1 MIFNFH
7 VAILAQE
14 TVDLENP
21 PYPSKNRDGSSA
33 VDMAVVLRD
42 ARALCNEKDGSAWA
56 VYGVGSGIQLEINVV
71 HVSRKVY
78 DFQFKGTAFVLLGDL
93 ESL

>member
-21 PYPSKNRDGSSA
+21 PYPSKNRDGSGA

-42 ARALCNEKDGSAWA
+42 ARLRNEKDGSAWA
-56 VYGVGSGIQLEINVV
+56 IYGVGSGIHLEINVV

>member
-1 MIFNFH
+1 MVPVRCATKRMEVHGH
-7 VAILAQE
+7 VI
-14 TVDLENP
+14 
-21 PYPSKNRDGSSA
+21 
-33 VDMAVVLRD
+33 
-42 ARALCNEKDGSAWA
+42 
-56 VYGVGSGIQLEINVV
+56 YGVGSGIQLEINVA